1 MYHNSPT
8 LPPPKASLKIISL
21 NVYIGHPLYLLQGKH
36 SLIQSVRL
44 DTQIKQIKQL
54 NPDILCLQEVYDR
67 QIIDKYKETLHEY
80 KCIYETEYPTPLQI
94 AITAAIYLVY
104 YGIARLSF
112 PYIYL
117 LFITMQL
124 YYILYYTA
132 IGSFVGGNIKTG
144 NIIFYKRNKFHL
156 IDQKAYY
163 FKNQDGNIINT
174 IRRRGF
180 ITATLKYNNQ
190 SLHIMNGHL
199 SNRYRLDE
207 QESPLYTESCL
218 QSDINRYSE
227 MAQLIEHITP
237 QQSPHAKAN
246 PLPTILCGDFNAPNA
261 TLEITQMK
269 KYMKN
274 TLENKTPHHT
284 WCKKNPMTRYY
295 YKSADHQ
302 CDYIFYKNIQCK
314 DSKIIFDKID
324 PPLSDHYG
332 VMATFAFPHHT
343 PHTHTTPHTHHTAHT
358 PHHTH
363 NATHNRPTA
372 KINRQ
377 DKPPR

>member
-1 MYHNSPT
+1 MCHDPPT
-8 LPPPKASLKIISL
+8 SHPSIHPANDTLKIITL
-21 NVYIGHPLYLLQGKH
+21 NIYIGHPLYLLEGKH
-36 SLIQSVRL
+36 TLIQSVRL

-54 NPDILCLQEVYDR
+54 DPDILCLQEVFDR
-67 QIIDKYKETLHEY
+67 QIIDKYKEKLHEY
-80 KCIYETEYPTPLQI
+80 KCIYETEWPTPLQI
-94 AITAAIYLVY
+94 AIAAAICLVY
-104 YGIARLSF
+104 YCIACLSF
-112 PYIYL
+112 PYINL
-117 LFITMQL
+117 LLITIKL

-132 IGSFVGGNIKTG
+132 IGAFLGGNIKTA
-144 NIIFYKRNKFHL
+144 NVIFYKRNKL
-156 IDQKAYY
+156 KQIDQKAYY

-180 ITATLKYNNQ
+180 ITAKLKYKNQ

-199 SNRYRLDE
+199 SNRYRLNE

-218 QSDINRYSE
+218 QSDINRYTE

-237 QQSPHAKAN
+237 QQTPPPH

-261 TLEITQMK
+261 TLEIKQMK

-274 TLENKTPHHT
+274 TLENKTLHHT
-284 WCKKNPMTRYY
+284 WCQKNTLTRDY

-332 VMATFAFPHHT
+332 IMATFTLP
-343 PHTHTTPHTHHTAHT
+343 
-358 PHHTH
+358 
-363 NATHNRPTA
+363 
-372 KINRQ
+372 
-377 DKPPR
+377 